1 MNCCRRQLLHRG
13 AGFVGAIVVG
23 AVVGGA
29 SIECGAITVGSITGV
44 GCGVFVGGAGVS
56 GGMGRSVECA
66 VVSPV

>member
-13 AGFVGAIVVG
+13 AGFGGAVVVG
-23 AVVGGA
+23 AVVGGT

-44 GCGVFVGGAGVS
+44 GCSVFVGGAGVS
-56 GGMGRSVECA
+56 GSMGRSVECA